1 MILAPRTAYTQSRME
16 GQGPVVELR
25 AARFSD
31 RFVAYMLDTLPFAL
45 GVVAT
50 TFAWGGPLGRPL
62 DADSLSRI
70 SAAWI
75 TLAVFY
81 QFAANA
87 TGGGVGKRL
96 MGLRVLAKDGE
107 PLRPGRALARALCWL
122 LSFPLCNLGFLV
134 ALFRSDTRALHDLL
148 AGTVVVEAYPK
159 GRGEGAVLFMAGAL
173 GAVALFGGNV
183 WLTLTRPTPSDLL
196 AVERAREGLDVLA
209 RIQAAHK
216 ERYGSYTSD
225 MAAMAEVSGDAEQFS
240 TAIKDLFD
248 LESLRIDA
256 GNIGY
261 RLSARAKDRKRTV
274 VTRSGP

>member
-1 MILAPRTAYTQSRME
+1 MNEASQAPD
-16 GQGPVVELR
+16 GVVELR

-31 RFVAYMLDTLPFAL
+31 RFVAYLLDTLPFGL

-50 TFAWGGPLGRPL
+50 TYVWGGPLGRALTPEN
-62 DADSLSRI
+62 LSRI

-75 TLAVFY
+75 TAAVFY
-81 QFAANA
+81 QFLANA

-96 MGLRVLAKDGE
+96 MGLRVLTKDGL
-107 PLRPGRALARALCWL
+107 PLGPGRALARALCWL
-122 LSFPLCNLGFLV
+122 LSSPLCNFGFLV
-134 ALFRSDTRALHDLL
+134 ALLRSDTRTLHDLL

-183 WLTLTRPTPSDLL
+183 WYTLTRPTPADML

-216 ERYGSYTSD
+216 ERYGSYSSD
-225 MAAMAEVSGDAEQFS
+225 MAALADISGDAEQFR

-261 RLSARAKDRKRTV
+261 RLSARAKDRRRTV
-274 VTRSGP
+274 VTLKGP